1 MRDFIQILKRFIP
14 PYKSRLGKN
23 IFYNILSAAFGS
35 VSFVLLVPVL
45 NILFNVTEEVT
56 ELVPFELNKESLMTN
71 FNYYVTLSKQHF
83 SASTTLLFAGGFFV
97 LAALFKTGF
106 SYLASYEIVFIRNGV
121 VRDIRRKIYQKI
133 LSLPLP
139 FFSEERKG
147 DIIAR
152 TTGDVQEVENSIM
165 NSLEMFFQNPIIILI
180 YLSGM
185 IFMSWQ
191 LTLFVLVLLPI
202 MGTLIGKVGKTL
214 KKRSKEGQDKM
225 GEILSNIE
233 ETLSGLRVIKAF
245 NAEDK
250 MDKLFTSH
258 NEQYRQIMNR
268 LMWRRPPAH
277 PMSEFLGTIV
287 VVIVVWFGGL
297 LILGQT
303 PLMDASSFIAYIALF
318 YSIINPA
325 KQFSTALYSIQKGA
339 AAMYPY
345 AETSMWMNASAAMD
359 RIDQILNA
367 ESTILEPEQPKPLN
381 GFNKEIEY
389 RNVSFAYR
397 PDRTVLKDVN
407 VKIGKGQTV
416 ALVGQSG
423 SGKST
428 FVDLLP
434 RFYDVI
440 KGEILIDGI
449 NIKDVSL
456 HGLRELMGN
465 VNQDPILF
473 NDTIFNNIAFGVE
486 SATRE
491 EVERAAR
498 IANAHEFIM
507 QTEKGY
513 DTCIGDRGGKLSGG
527 QRQRLSIARA
537 VLKNPPIMILDEA
550 TSALD
555 TESEKL
561 VQEALDNLMKNRT
574 SIVVAHRLST
584 IRNADMI
591 CVFHEGKIVE
601 RGRHEELLALDG
613 IYTKLYN
620 MQNF

>member
-14 PYKSRLGKN
+14 PYKARLTKN
-23 IFYNILSAAFGS
+23 ILYNILHAIFGS
-35 VSFVLLVPVL
+35 MSFVILIPVL
-45 NILFNVTEEVT
+45 GILFRTESDVKELPEFAMNMTTLKNILY
-56 ELVPFELNKESLMTN
+56 
-71 FNYYVTLSKQHF
+71 YYVTLGRDTIGPV
-83 SASTTLLFAGGFFV
+83 TTLLVAGGFFA

-106 SYLASYEIVFIRNGV
+106 SYMASYEIIFIRNGV
-121 VRDIRRKIYQKI
+121 VRDIRRMIYRKI

-147 DIIAR
+147 DIISR
-152 TTGDVQEVENSIM
+152 MTGDVQEVENSIM
-165 NSLEMFFQNPIIILI
+165 NSLEMFFQNPILILI
-180 YLSGM
+180 YLSTM

-191 LTLFVLVLLPI
+191 LTLFVLVLLPV
-202 MGTLIGKVGKTL
+202 MGLLIGKVGKSL

-233 ETLSGLRVIKAF
+233 ETLSGLRIIKAF
-245 NAEDK
+245 NAEKKVDRSFSN
-250 MDKLFTSH
+250 L
-258 NEQYRQIMNR
+258 NEDYRRIMNK
-268 LMWRRPPAH
+268 LMRRRSLAH

-287 VVIVVWFGGL
+287 VVIVVWFGGY
-297 LILGQT
+297 LILRDSPIMEAQ
-303 PLMDASSFIAYIALF
+303 DFIAYIALF

-325 KQFSTALYSIQKGA
+325 KQFSTALYSIQKGQ
-339 AAMYPY
+339 
-345 AETSMWMNASAAMD
+345 AAMD

-367 ESTILEPEQPKPLN
+367 ESTIKEPENPKPLKD
-381 GFNKEIEY
+381 FNRQIEY
-389 RNVSFAYR
+389 KHVNFAYR
-397 PDRTVLKDVN
+397 QDHLVLKDVTLTIP
-407 VKIGKGQTV
+407 KGKTI

-434 RFYDVI
+434 RFYDVV
-440 KGEILIDGI
+440 KGEITIDGI
-449 NIKDVSL
+449 NIKDTSTQN
-456 HGLRELMGN
+456 LRALMGN

-486 SATRE
+486 TATPE
-491 EVERAAR
+491 EVERAAK
-498 IANAHEFIM
+498 IANAHDFIM

-513 DTCIGDRGGKLSGG
+513 QTNIGDRGGKLSGG

-584 IRNADMI
+584 IRNADLI
-591 CVFHEGKIVE
+591 CVFHEGEIVE
-601 RGRHEELLALDG
+601 QGRHEELLAQNG

-620 MQNF
+620 IQNF

>member
-268 LMWRRPPAH
+268 LMWRRSLAH

-339 AAMYPY
+339 AAM
-345 AETSMWMNASAAMD
+345 D

-397 PDRTVLKDVN
+397 PDRIVLKDVN

-513 DTCIGDRGGKLSGG
+513 DTCIGDRGAS
-527 QRQRLSIARA
+527 
-537 VLKNPPIMILDEA
+537 
-550 TSALD
+550 
-555 TESEKL
+555 
-561 VQEALDNLMKNRT
+561 
-574 SIVVAHRLST
+574 
-584 IRNADMI
+584 
-591 CVFHEGKIVE
+591 
-601 RGRHEELLALDG
+601 
-613 IYTKLYN
+613 
-620 MQNF
+620 